1 MIKDEDYDAKKKQF
15 DKAAKEYHSD
25 LKNSKLEVF
34 SLKDSKLQKMK
45 LDILTH
51 NLERYTKVDLNQE
64 VLKIINKQ
72 VNVEYDLESLLPV
85 LFLSLKVNEYKEGP
99 SPYDYSNNYSQ
110 SMDLLYFFS
119 LYNESPDF
127 LRNDDLD
134 FEIDRF
140 KNYREE
146 LVKYSDIN
154 SFQDIYEKD
163 NFFTFI
169 KHKDSLKSV
178 ILLAELFTENSKLY
192 SEVNS

>member
-15 DKAAKEYHSD
+15 DKAANEYHSD

-85 LFLSLKVNEYKEGP
+85 LFLSLKVNEYKEGL
-99 SPYDYSNNYSQ
+99 SSYDYSNNYSQ

-127 LRNDDLD
+127 LRNDDID

-169 KHKDSLKSV
+169 KHKDSLKTV